1 MFKYLEYPLS
11 QPPYLELFQSRGGG
25 GGGGAGNFLGGA
37 SLDTFLVEAQLNIT
51 LYVNHKIELLRIF
64 KKRNFSHFS

>member
-25 GGGGAGNFLGGA
+25 GAVETFLGGA

-51 LYVNHKIELLRIF
+51 LYVNHNIELLRIF

>member
-11 QPPYLELFQSRGGG
+11 QPPYLELFQSRE
-25 GGGGAGNFLGGA
+25 GGGAVEAFLGGA

-51 LYVNHKIELLRIF
+51 LYVNHNIELLRIF